1 MWVERCGDIIEMLG
15 EGDGDMIE
23 VWVEL
28 SQLVGALNPVN
39 HRGLHQGWGRT
50 RRRL

>member
-28 SQLVGALNPVN
+28 EEGGDMIEAWVEKCGERWLYD
-39 HRGLHQGWGRT
+39 
-50 RRRL
+50 